1 MKDQENPKAEGLAG
15 EALARATGAAPP
27 PSSSSP
33 GQEEGGDCA
42 PELARKTPPEGDGD
56 DHQPQPEEAVES
68 AEVESAEVEP
78 AESPE
83 DFQSKY
89 LYLAAELENQ
99 RKRFQRERENLF
111 KFGGEKILSDLLK
124 VIDNLERTIAAIEQD
139 QDKKIQNISIGVKMV
154 KKEFLDTLSRHGLS
168 CLESLG
174 QEFDPNLHEAIGEK
188 ESTQETN
195 RVIEVFEQGY
205 KLNGRLLRAAKVIV
219 AK

>member
-1 MKDQENPKAEGLAG
+1 MKDQENSQANDLAG
-15 EALARATGAAPP
+15 EALAGATGAP
-27 PSSSSP
+27 PSASSP
-33 GQEEGGDCA
+33 GEKEGADCA
-42 PELARKTPPEGDGD
+42 PELAQKTPSEGVGD
-56 DHQPQPEEAVES
+56 DHQPQPEEA
-68 AEVESAEVEP
+68 EP

-124 VIDNLERTIAAIEQD
+124 VIDNLERTIAAMEQD

-154 KKEFLDTLSRHGLS
+154 KKEFLDTLGRHGLS
-168 CLESLG
+168 PLESLG
-174 QEFDPNLHEAIGEK
+174 QEFNPNLHEAIGEK
-188 ESTQETN
+188 ESTQESN

-205 KLNGRLLRAAKVIV
+205 ELNGRLLRAAKVIV

>member
-1 MKDQENPKAEGLAG
+1 MKDQENPKADNLAS
-15 EALARATGAAPP
+15 EALARTTGSPP
-27 PSSSSP
+27 PSSP
-33 GQEEGGDCA
+33 EEKEGADCA
-42 PELARKTPPEGDGD
+42 PERAQKTPPEGAGD
-56 DHQPQPEEAVES
+56 DHQLQPEEEIES
-68 AEVESAEVEP
+68 

-139 QDKKIQNISIGVKMV
+139 QDKKIQNISAGVKMV
-154 KKEFLDTLSRHGLS
+154 KKEFLDILGRHGLS
-168 CLESLG
+168 PLESLG

-188 ESTQETN
+188 KSTQQED
-195 RVIEVFEQGY
+195 E
-205 KLNGRLLRAAKVIV
+205 
-219 AK
+219 

>member
-1 MKDQENPKAEGLAG
+1 MKDQENSKADDLAG
-15 EALARATGAAPP
+15 EALARATGAAS
-27 PSSSSP
+27 PSSS
-33 GQEEGGDCA
+33 GEQEGADCA
-42 PELARKTPPEGDGD
+42 PELAQKTPSEGAGD
-56 DHQPQPEEAVES
+56 DHQPQPEE
-68 AEVESAEVEP
+68 EVESAESPAEAEP

-99 RKRFQRERENLF
+99 KKRFQRERENLF

-124 VIDNLERTIAAIEQD
+124 VIDNLERIIAAIEQD
-139 QDKKIQNISIGVKMV
+139 QDKKIQNISTGVKMV
-154 KKEFLDTLSRHGLS
+154 KKEFLDTLGRHGLS
-168 CLESLG
+168 PLESLG